1 MSMRLSG
8 GLSSA
13 VCMGALLSS
22 TTFADSAVLDT
33 RLMTLEV
40 ASKIARLAVAFAQAI
55 SVSISTVRRG

>member
-1 MSMRLSG
+1 
-8 GLSSA
+8 
-13 VCMGALLSS
+13 MGALLSS